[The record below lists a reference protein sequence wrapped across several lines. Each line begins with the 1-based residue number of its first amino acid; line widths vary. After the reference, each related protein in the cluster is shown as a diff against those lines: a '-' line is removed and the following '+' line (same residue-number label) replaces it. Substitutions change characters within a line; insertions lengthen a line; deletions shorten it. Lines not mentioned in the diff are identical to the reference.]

1 MDSPKVELSCCRA
14 RQCNSCGSHQ
24 GRILFLGAD
33 VHNLPVAP
41 LCNAAGAAQIWAER
55 KVADG
60 VIHTFSK
67 LWLVAAG

>member
-1 MDSPKVELSCCRA
+1 
-14 RQCNSCGSHQ
+14 
-24 GRILFLGAD
+24 LFLGAD